1 VKRVC
6 IYCKKVY
13 GEKPPFGGLEDKF
26 TNQETHG
33 ICPDCMRAMDAD
45 NRAEQLE
52 IDRAES

>member
-1 VKRVC
+1 MKRVC